1 MGASSNNIDASIL
14 DASTDPLVE
23 PMVVDSDECSS
34 PGLVQQLPLENSSG
48 VSHLASP
55 GLVQQLPAGAVSDVS
70 QLTPPGLVQQ
80 LPPGGVSGVSQ
91 LEMKPLFVEVFSGRA
106 SFSRAM
112 LQAGFEVVSVDHEV
126 EVDAPFAPVVS
137 LDLTTKSGQ
146 SILME
151 ILSSKGLV
159 AVHFGLPCGTA
170 SKARDRP
177 ISQELQRKGV
187 PSPAPLRSADYPLGI
202 PGISGVNKLKVEK
215 ANELYRFTL
224 CILAFLEGRKVAVSI
239 ENPFGSY
246 LWAALVKLTMEHSK
260 QAMAL
265 YNRLEMVRFHSC
277 CHGSKRRKDTG
288 WLSTPGVFKPLYAVC
303 ANDHTH
309 EPWGVSWLMGVWRFD
324 TSSEASYP
332 SLLAQRAAACL
343 VKYATER
350 RFVLSPRP
358 RLHFTISRLHH
369 WANSPRSTNPWSQ
382 NITECLFNP
391 KTRQSTMVQRS

>member
-1 MGASSNNIDASIL
+1 M
-14 DASTDPLVE
+14 
-23 PMVVDSDECSS
+23 
-34 PGLVQQLPLENSSG
+34 
-48 VSHLASP
+48 
-55 GLVQQLPAGAVSDVS
+55 
-70 QLTPPGLVQQ
+70 
-80 LPPGGVSGVSQ
+80 
-91 LEMKPLFVEVFSGRA
+91 EVFSGRA

-112 LQAGFEVVSVDHEV
+112 IQAGFEVVSVDH

-137 LDLTTKSGQ
+137 LDLSTKSGQ

-151 ILSSKGLV
+151 ILSSKRLV

-177 ISQELQRKGV
+177 ISQELQRQGV

-202 PGISGVNKLKVEK
+202 PGISGINKLKVER

-224 CILAFLEGRKVAVSI
+224 CILVFLEGRKVAVSI

-260 QAMAL
+260 QAMSH

-288 WLSTPGVFKPLYAVC
+288 WLSTQASSNLFTQFVQTTIPTNL
-303 ANDHTH
+303 
-309 EPWGVSWLMGVWRFD
+309 GVSWSMGVWRFD

-343 VKYATER
+343 VKYATDR

-358 RLHFTISRLHH
+358 RLHDLSTASLGKQSLGARISPSVFSTQTL
-369 WANSPRSTNPWSQ
+369 ANPRWS
-382 NITECLFNP
+382 
-391 KTRQSTMVQRS
+391 KDHSSSSRGY